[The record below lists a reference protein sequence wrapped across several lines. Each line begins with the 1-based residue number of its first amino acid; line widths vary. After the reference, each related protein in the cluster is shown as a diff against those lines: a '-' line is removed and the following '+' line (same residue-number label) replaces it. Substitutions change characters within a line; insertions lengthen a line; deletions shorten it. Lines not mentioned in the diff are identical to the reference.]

1 MINNRVIILKIRIPI
16 ILMFTILLNGCI
28 LNGNKNTYEEYTVEE
43 LTFIAESFIINNFK
57 DVNKIE
63 LEEPYESPMGSMVI
77 DEQVNGASISITFND
92 AFNDDFTISSYSKE

>member
-1 MINNRVIILKIRIPI
+1 MNSYKDPYDEG
-16 ILMFTILLNGCI
+16 TID
-28 LNGNKNTYEEYTVEE
+28 KVKSK
-43 LTFIAESFIINNFK
+43 AESFIINNFK

-92 AFNDDFTISSYSKE
+92 DFTISSYSKE